1 MDDDDD
7 YEMDNDDYD
16 EAYDSLTEESRRE
29 KEVEKYLSESEA
41 GAKEIEKFDADLYET
56 NDGGKSDE
64 DETPTRSQ
72 SVDTNL
78 GNKRWAKRFLDDM
91 KDDD

>member
-29 KEVEKYLSESEA
+29 KEIEKFLTEESR

-78 GNKRWAKRFLDDM
+78 DNKRWAKRFLDDM

>member
-1 MDDDDD
+1 MYDDDD
-7 YEMDNDDYD
+7 YEMDDDDYD
-16 EAYDSLTEESRRE
+16 KAYDSLTEESRRE
-29 KEVEKYLSESEA
+29 NEIDRIADYELANSKSKKSKELKD
-41 GAKEIEKFDADLYET
+41 EI
-56 NDGGKSDE
+56 
-64 DETPTRSQ
+64 PTRYQ

>member
-1 MDDDDD
+1 MNMDDDD
-7 YEMDNDDYD
+7 YEMDDDDYD
-16 EAYDSLTEESRRE
+16 NAYDSLTEESRRE
-29 KEVEKYLSESEA
+29 KEM
-41 GAKEIEKFDADLYET
+41 EKFDAELYET
-56 NDGGKSDE
+56 NDGGKSDG